1 MAGRGGALRF
11 VGPRA
16 RRPVMFV
23 AEAPGRLGAARTG
36 LPLHGD
42 ATGRNFEWLL
52 DQVGWTRAD
61 VWVTNAV
68 LCWPEGKGGVN
79 DRPSREEIDAC
90 GGFLRRQLEIVDP
103 LVVAP
108 LGLVALEALGRL
120 APVERGPMR
129 ALAGKARSG
138 RGAYSCRSFTPA
150 HVLRTRVARSNYRST
165 TCWRFERSSITT
177 SSSVWTVRS
186 RTESS
191 PRSRLWQTVP
201 ATMSAFWTWE
211 LHKWLH
217 TWRTLEIVQMKS
229 KTKAPICG
237 DFAEPSDGL
246 ERSTPSLPCD
256 PNRNRRQ
263 PVATVRRSFKPFFCD
278 SAGRTF
284 ATGCTPSVP

>member
-1 MAGRGGALRF
+1 TALRQLVDQARNCSVCPRMAGRGGALRF

-52 DQVGWTRAD
+52 DEVGWTRAD

-68 LCWPEGKGGVN
+68 LCWPEGEGGVN

-120 APVERGPMR
+120 APVERGPMSALASKAQKWEGRLLMPLFHPSPRVTNTRRSLELQVNDMLALR
-129 ALAGKARSG
+129 ALVDRQ
-138 RGAYSCRSFTPA
+138 
-150 HVLRTRVARSNYRST
+150 VA
-165 TCWRFERSSITT
+165 
-177 SSSVWTVRS
+177 
-186 RTESS
+186 
-191 PRSRLWQTVP
+191 L
-201 ATMSAFWTWE
+201 
-211 LHKWLH
+211 
-217 TWRTLEIVQMKS
+217 
-229 KTKAPICG
+229 
-237 DFAEPSDGL
+237 GL
-246 ERSTPSLPCD
+246 EGT
-256 PNRNRRQ
+256 
-263 PVATVRRSFKPFFCD
+263 VAH
-278 SAGRTF
+278 
-284 ATGCTPSVP
+284 